1 MNSEKLQQDI
11 STFWDNQILPTII
24 EYIKFPNKSPVFD
37 PDWEANGYMD
47 QVVDLASDWVNKHKP
62 DNSTL
67 NIYKEAGRT
76 PLMILDV
83 PGNSDGTVL
92 MYGHLDKQPEMEGWA
107 EGLDPWKPVLKD
119 DKLYGRGGADD
130 GYAIF
135 ASVCT
140 VNALLDQGISL
151 PRIVILIECSEES
164 GSPDLP
170 FYMDHCAD
178 VIGSPDL
185 VICLDSGAG
194 NYEQFWTTTSL
205 RGLIGCTLRVD
216 ILKEGIHSGGGS
228 GIAPSSFRLV
238 RELLSRLEDEDTGHI
253 IVENLKVEI
262 PEYRIKEIKAMVN
275 VLGDEVYNTLPWVA
289 GAGPITNDKVEM
301 VMNNT
306 WLPMLSVVAAD
317 GLPGVKDGGNV
328 LRPYTTIKLSLR
340 IPPTLDANAAQNIVE
355 ELFTS
360 NPPYGAAVSMEFE
373 EPATGWEAPP
383 LAQWLD
389 DAIQHASETVYSKP
403 ALAMGEGG
411 TIPFMSMLGEKF
423 PEAQFVIP
431 GVLGPY
437 SNAHGPNEFLHI
449 PYAKKL
455 TSCVG
460 MIIQAFTQKK

>member
-47 QVVDLASDWVNKHKP
+47 QVVDLASEWINKHKP

-130 GYAIF
+130 GYAVF

-423 PEAQFVIP
+423 PEAQFVIT

-460 MIIQAFTQKK
+460 MIIQAFTQKR

>member
-1 MNSEKLQQDI
+1 MNSEKLQRDI
-11 STFWDNQILPTII
+11 HAFWDDAIVPTIS
-24 EYIKFPNKSPVFD
+24 EYIKIPNKSPAFD
-37 PDWEANGYMD
+37 PDWSANGFMD
-47 QVVDLASDWVNKHKP
+47 QVVDLVSDWVKKYKP
-62 DNSTL
+62 EKSSL
-67 NIYKEAGRT
+67 HVYKEAGRT
-76 PLMILDV
+76 PLLILDV
-83 PGNSDGTVL
+83 PGDSDGTILV
-92 MYGHLDKQPEMEGWA
+92 YGHLDKQPEMEGWA
-107 EGLDPWKPVLKD
+107 DGLDPWQPVMKE

-130 GYAIF
+130 GYAVF

-140 VNALLDQGISL
+140 INALLDQGIKL
-151 PRIVILIECSEES
+151 PRIVVLIECSEES

-170 FYMDHCAD
+170 FYMEHCAD

-238 RELLSRLEDEDTGHI
+238 RKLLSRLEDENTGHI
-253 IVENLKVEI
+253 IVEKLKVEI
-262 PEYRIKEIKAMVN
+262 PENRIKEVKAMVKA
-275 VLGDEVYNTLPWVA
+275 LGNEVYNTLPWVA

-301 VMNNT
+301 VINNT
-306 WLPMLSVVAAD
+306 WRPMLSIVGAD
-317 GLPGVKDGGNV
+317 GLPAVKDGGNV
-328 LRPYTTIKLSLR
+328 LRPYTTVKLSLR
-340 IPPTLDANAAQNIVE
+340 IPPTLDANAAQTVVE
-355 ELFTS
+355 ELLTS
-360 NPPYGAAVSMEFE
+360 DPPYGATVTMEFE

-383 LAQWLD
+383 LAPWLD
-389 DAIQHASETVYSKP
+389 EAIQNASNAIYNKP

-423 PEAQFVIP
+423 PAAQFVIT
-431 GVLGPY
+431 GVLGPQ

-455 TSCVG
+455 TACVG
-460 MIIQAFTQKK
+460 LIIESFKKDI

>member
-92 MYGHLDKQPEMEGWA
+92 MYGHLDKQPEREGWA
-107 EGLDPWKPVLKD
+107 EGVDPWKPVLKD

-194 NYEQFWTTTSL
+194 NYEQFWTTTS
-205 RGLIGCTLRVD
+205 
-216 ILKEGIHSGGGS
+216 
-228 GIAPSSFRLV
+228 
-238 RELLSRLEDEDTGHI
+238 
-253 IVENLKVEI
+253 
-262 PEYRIKEIKAMVN
+262 
-275 VLGDEVYNTLPWVA
+275 
-289 GAGPITNDKVEM
+289 
-301 VMNNT
+301 
-306 WLPMLSVVAAD
+306 
-317 GLPGVKDGGNV
+317 
-328 LRPYTTIKLSLR
+328 
-340 IPPTLDANAAQNIVE
+340 
-355 ELFTS
+355 
-360 NPPYGAAVSMEFE
+360 
-373 EPATGWEAPP
+373 
-383 LAQWLD
+383 
-389 DAIQHASETVYSKP
+389 
-403 ALAMGEGG
+403 
-411 TIPFMSMLGEKF
+411 
-423 PEAQFVIP
+423 
-431 GVLGPY
+431 
-437 SNAHGPNEFLHI
+437 
-449 PYAKKL
+449 
-455 TSCVG
+455 
-460 MIIQAFTQKK
+460 

>member
-47 QVVDLASDWVNKHKP
+47 QVVDLASEWVNNHKP

-317 GLPGVKDGGNV
+317 GLPAVKDGGNV

-423 PEAQFVIP
+423 PEAQFVIT